1 MKRKLTI
8 IIIMAAMLSTQ
19 GLVAQTANQDTTIVM
34 PATGIM
40 AIHPSRNFTGDKGLV
55 VCSCFDSKTSGL
67 YFTKYILNE
76 VIVGSSA
83 NSSSALFL
91 LGKPGTYTL
100 TLTDDE
106 VTGRFNTT
114 VVSWQAESGQAY
126 KKSRTLYKFVN
137 TEERIGFERDEKY
150 AADNYQY
157 CDLAEGEHIFLPLS
171 SNNLPKIAELLE
183 TSVAELAFIPFNGPW
198 KNVPTAEDIEAA
210 DITDMTTSQPE
221 SLQLL
226 YDLQGRPLPN
236 GQTSKGIVI
245 THGKKLL
252 K

>member
-55 VCSCFDSKTSGL
+55 VCSCFDSRTSGL

-100 TLTDDE
+100 TLTDR
-106 VTGRFNTT
+106 TATKQFFSTS
-114 VVSWQAESGQAY
+114 VSWVDEAGTVDESSKQRAV
-126 KKSRTLYKFVN
+126 YKFVN
-137 TEERIGFERDEKY
+137 ETGRVGFERDETY
-150 AADNYQY
+150 AGENYY
-157 CDLAEGEHIFLPLS
+157 KCDMAEGEHVYFAIGEKNMERICATMETTAADLS
-171 SNNLPKIAELLE
+171 
-183 TSVAELAFIPFNGPW
+183 FIPWSEELWGCP
-198 KNVPTAEDIEAA
+198 VIDAA
-210 DITDMTTSQPE
+210 AGIHTISRSPLTTG
-221 SLQLL
+221 
-226 YDLQGRPLPN
+226 YCFDLQGRRINVEP
-236 GQTSKGIVI
+236 QHGIYI
-245 THGKKLL
+245 LNGKKYI